1 MAVGFKVKYYWY
13 QVGNGDFMHAFFST
27 ICYHLEGKQWGSKYP
42 HLMNELYQG
51 RLKKNNLGKAI
62 VELKDIKER
71 LKEFLPAEVIWDIN
85 DLDAKPPWG
94 DNISAE
100 IKNLSTYFV
109 TSDGEDLVS
118 VLGNALAKADVLN
131 EDLYIDSL

>member
-51 RLKKNNLGKAI
+51 RLEKNNLGKAI
-62 VELKDIKER
+62 AELKDIKER
-71 LKEFLPAEVIWDIN
+71 LKEFLPVEVIWDIN

>member
-27 ICYHLEGKQWGSKYP
+27 ICYHLEEKHWGSKYP

-62 VELKDIKER
+62 AELKDIKER
-71 LKEFLPAEVIWDIN
+71 LKEFLPAEVIWDID

-100 IKNLSTYFV
+100 IKDLSTYFV
-109 TSDGEDLVS
+109 TNDGEDLVS

>member
-13 QVGNGDFMHAFFST
+13 QIGNGEFMHSFFST
-27 ICYHLEGKQWGSKYP
+27 ICYHLEEKQWGSKYP

-51 RLKKNNLGKAI
+51 KLEKDSIDSGVA
-62 VELKDIKER
+62 ELESIKCE
-71 LKEFLPAEVIWDIN
+71 LEKFPPSEVIWDID

-94 DNISAE
+94 DNISPA

-109 TSDGEDLVS
+109 TSDGENLILVLEKALNRAKDL
-118 VLGNALAKADVLN
+118 K
-131 EDLYIDSL
+131 EDLHIESL